1 MKDFVKNAYKKISKM
16 TAEQVSDLMQS
27 LISEKENL
35 SSIFESLSTGLLIV
49 DNSWHLLHHNK
60 AAERLLPFSSRPI
73 DGAEEKIWT
82 HVDNADIAKYLESSA
97 ENQRSDISE
106 EFSISIG
113 DTFRFVMIKIGSLVV
128 RTSGDGNS
136 VTNRVAGSIITVD
149 DITQQRQSEILLHRM
164 ESLAGLT
171 NLAAS
176 VAHEIKNPLGA
187 ISIHIQLLQKAV
199 AKSRNGDGL
208 LPDSKFM
215 ENYLSVIN
223 DEIDRLNKIVV
234 DFLFAVRPVQANIQL
249 SNPDVIIEKFVDF
262 FKPEAESRNIRIDL
276 DLCENTPRI
285 FLDEKLFREVIIN
298 LMQNAS
304 AAIESIASDTFS
316 TDTGNHQNDFQG
328 IIKISSMVNS
338 EKYLLCFS
346 DNGTGMDEA
355 TSSRIF
361 EPYYTTK
368 ATGTGLGLTTVYKI
382 IKEFRGDIQVRSS
395 LGKGTTFTISLPV
408 PQNGVKLL
416 EAKG

>member
-16 TAEQVSDLMQS
+16 TPEQVSDLMQS

-60 AAERLLPFSSRPI
+60 AAERLLPFSSRPV
-73 DGAEEKIWT
+73 DGDEEKIWT

-97 ENQRSDISE
+97 ENQRSDSSE

-113 DTFRFVMIKIGSLVV
+113 DTFRFVTIKIGSLVV

-136 VTNRVAGSIITVD
+136 ITNRVAGSIITVD

-208 LPDSKFM
+208 LPDQKFM

-249 SNPDVIIEKFVDF
+249 SNPDTIIEKFVEF
-262 FKPEAESRNIRIDL
+262 FKPEAESRNIRVDL
-276 DLCENTPRI
+276 DLCKNTPRI

-304 AAIESIASDTFS
+304 AAIESLASDTIS
-316 TDTGNHQNDFQG
+316 AETGERQNDFQG
-328 IIKISSMVNS
+328 LIKISSIVTS

>member
-262 FKPEAESRNIRIDL
+262 FKPEAESRNIRIEL
-276 DLCENTPRI
+276 DLCKNTPRI

>member
-176 VAHEIKNPLGA
+176 VA
-187 ISIHIQLLQKAV
+187 
-199 AKSRNGDGL
+199 
-208 LPDSKFM
+208 
-215 ENYLSVIN
+215 Y
-223 DEIDRLNKIVV
+223 
-234 DFLFAVRPVQANIQL
+234 
-249 SNPDVIIEKFVDF
+249 
-262 FKPEAESRNIRIDL
+262 
-276 DLCENTPRI
+276 
-285 FLDEKLFREVIIN
+285 
-298 LMQNAS
+298 
-304 AAIESIASDTFS
+304 
-316 TDTGNHQNDFQG
+316 
-328 IIKISSMVNS
+328 
-338 EKYLLCFS
+338 
-346 DNGTGMDEA
+346 
-355 TSSRIF
+355 
-361 EPYYTTK
+361 
-368 ATGTGLGLTTVYKI
+368 
-382 IKEFRGDIQVRSS
+382 
-395 LGKGTTFTISLPV
+395 
-408 PQNGVKLL
+408 
-416 EAKG
+416 

>member
-249 SNPDVIIEKFVDF
+249 SNPDVIIERFVDF
-262 FKPEAESRNIRIDL
+262 FKPEAESRNIRIEL
-276 DLCENTPRI
+276 DLCKNTPRI

-304 AAIESIASDTFS
+304 AAIESIASDTIS

>member
-73 DGAEEKIWT
+73 DGVEEKIWT

-249 SNPDVIIEKFVDF
+249 SNPDVIIERFVDF
-262 FKPEAESRNIRIDL
+262 FKPEAESRNIRIEL
-276 DLCENTPRI
+276 DLCKNTPRI

>member
-249 SNPDVIIEKFVDF
+249 SNPDVIIERFVDF
-262 FKPEAESRNIRIDL
+262 FKPEAESRNIRVDL
-276 DLCENTPRI
+276 DLCKNTPRI

-304 AAIESIASDTFS
+304 AAIESIASDTIS
-316 TDTGNHQNDFQG
+316 TDTGEHQNDFQG

>member
-346 DNGTGMDEA
+346 DNGTGMHEA

>member
-316 TDTGNHQNDFQG
+316 TDTGEHQNDFQG

>member
-73 DGAEEKIWT
+73 DGVEEKIWT